1 MAIAIPAAIG
11 LGTAIF
17 GAITAGALGFGA
29 GSAVGAATAQPS
41 INVAPG
47 ATYQAPPGAYGENT
61 AGGGD
66 FFGLG
71 GIIGPLMSTILPL
84 LLMKWIF

>member
-1 MAIAIPAAIG
+1 MAIAIPAAIS

-29 GSAVGAATAQPS
+29 GSAVGAATAAPTV
-41 INVAPG
+41 NVAPG
-47 ATYQAPPGAYGENT
+47 ATYNSPYGNNT
-61 AGGGD
+61 TGGGD
-66 FFGLG
+66 AMFGLG